1 MLSQI
6 CATIPRTSPKLLP
19 GKGRSR
25 RVREILSPNCEDLT
39 GALIYTGGHFTQFL
53 EGPEG
58 ALDTTLARIS
68 HDRRH
73 RSLTVLVREEVA
85 VRRFPHWRMALAEP
99 VGVDDLLR
107 ELLGSCHLPAA
118 RADKLINRLFTS
130 VIPDGP

>member
-1 MLSQI
+1 MQLKRVFYVSQCDTDLAGVQAI
-6 CATIPRTSPKLLP
+6 VA
-19 GKGRSR
+19 
-25 RVREILSPNCEDLT
+25 VARERNAREDLT